1 MCYGKDGKYLLCRDR
16 NNYRKDWID
25 LTDPSDL
32 PTLEAGCELV
42 GHSFLEAIN
51 ADTLAETTDGC

>member
-25 LTDPSDL
+25 PIDPPDL
-32 PTLEAGCELV
+32 PTLEAGCKLV
-42 GHSFLEAIN
+42 GHLCLEAIN
-51 ADTLAETTDGC
+51 ADTLGETRDGC